1 MARKETEMSGRYTPI
16 RGSRGFTLLE
26 ILVAFVIL
34 AVTVTVILQLFSANL
49 KTLWM
54 SDDYVTATTIAD
66 VKMREVLESGT
77 LTESTSSETT
87 PEGYRVDIAITEAL
101 DRRTK
106 NLTWKVFEVA
116 LNVSWQKERKD
127 RSISVRTLRAVKR
140 EMIR

>member
-1 MARKETEMSGRYTPI
+1 MSGRYTPI

-54 SDDYVTATTIAD
+54 SDDYVTATTMAD
-66 VKMREVLESGT
+66 VKMREIFENGALAES
-77 LTESTSSETT
+77 SSSETT
-87 PEGYRVDIAITEAL
+87 PEGYRMDVAITEAL

-106 NLTWKVFEVA
+106 SLTWKVFEVA
-116 LNVSWQKERKD
+116 LIVSWKKEGKD
-127 RSISVRTLRAVKR
+127 RSISVRTLRTVKR
-140 EMIR
+140 EVIR